1 MKLFVPGLSELALR
15 LFHTPANS
23 VPSVRSFSTRN
34 LVQNVKRNSLHSA
47 VLDKVSYICKSARM
61 YWIEKTPRR
70 ERGSTWTRM
79 HWLSWRMNF
88 CVHWRDPITDVVIYS
103 SPMLVR
109 EMEAARQ
116 ANERAAQQRETE

>member
-1 MKLFVPGLSELALR
+1 
-15 LFHTPANS
+15 
-23 VPSVRSFSTRN
+23 
-34 LVQNVKRNSLHSA
+34 
-47 VLDKVSYICKSARM
+47 
-61 YWIEKTPRR
+61 
-70 ERGSTWTRM
+70 
-79 HWLSWRMNF
+79 MNF